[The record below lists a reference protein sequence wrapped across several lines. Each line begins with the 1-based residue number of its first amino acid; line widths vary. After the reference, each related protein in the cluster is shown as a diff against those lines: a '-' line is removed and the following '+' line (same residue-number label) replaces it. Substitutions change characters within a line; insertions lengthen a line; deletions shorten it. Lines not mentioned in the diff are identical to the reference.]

1 MLTTNQT
8 ADKVESVKL
17 VTATIAA
24 AGTTVTTAA
33 DPEVVGGKIVGVY
46 PASWAAD
53 AVIEIATIAS
63 DGAVTVTLTWA
74 STAEVGYAV
83 SVLRATGN
91 NA

>member
-33 DPEVVGGKIVGVY
+33 DPEVVGGKVLSTYVT
-46 PASWAAD
+46 SWATDVTAPIT
-53 AVIEIATIAS
+53 AIAA
-63 DGAVTVTLTWA
+63 DGAITLTLPSA
-74 STAEVGYAV
+74 TTAEIEYTVP
-83 SVLRATGN
+83 VLRATGN